1 VNKGLVML
9 ALLAAACV
17 IRIPAVQAANG
28 HENNCS
34 VVNVNYSPG
43 TPGGTMTIICASGS
57 INFAY
62 VTGNNNSGAG
72 TCPTMSLDDLK
83 LMQSIALAARVSGL
97 FLTVWYTDTCATGST
112 TWRAITSIELKGN

>member
-1 VNKGLVML
+1 MKKSLVMM

-17 IRIPAVQAANG
+17 IRVPAVHAANG

-34 VVNVNYSPG
+34 VTNVNY

-57 INFAY
+57 INFAFA
-62 VTGNNNSGAG
+62 TANG
-72 TCPTMSLDDLK
+72 TCPTMSMDDLK

-97 FLTVWYTDTCATGST
+97 FLTVWYTDTCAAGST
-112 TWRAITSIELKGN
+112 AYRAITSLELKGN